1 MGEPSSMARAGHL
14 LERAIASLQTDR
26 EAACR
31 CLSDAATLL
40 GVERAETP
48 SAGQPPEAQYTFRA
62 GGLARWQ
69 ARRTLTYIES
79 NLDSKFGVGQLA
91 NLASLSKAHFSRA
104 FRHALGLPPMK
115 YVVMRRVERA
125 KLMMTSTAQPLSDI
139 ALACGFSDQAHFSK
153 LFRHCVGIPPGHWR
167 RANAALSLG

>member
-1 MGEPSSMARAGHL
+1 MSEPSSMARAGYL
-14 LERAIASLQTDR
+14 LERAIASLNTDR

-40 GVERAETP
+40 GVEHADTP
-48 SAGQPPEAQYTFRA
+48 SAAQAPEPQYTFRA

-125 KLMMTSTAQPLSDI
+125 KLMMSSTTQPLSDI

-167 RANAALSLG
+167 RANVAVSLG

>member
-1 MGEPSSMARAGHL
+1 MSAATSMARAGYL
-14 LERAIASLQTDR
+14 LERAIATLQTDR

-40 GVERAETP
+40 GAER
-48 SAGQPPEAQYTFRA
+48 PEAPVTVPVVDSQYTFRA

-91 NLASLSKAHFSRA
+91 GLASLSKAHFSRA

-125 KLMMTSTAQPLSDI
+125 KLMMTSTRQPLSDI

-167 RANAALSLG
+167 RANCGATP

>member
-1 MGEPSSMARAGHL
+1 MARAGYL

-40 GVERAETP
+40 GVERTP
-48 SAGQPPEAQYTFRA
+48 APAVSQTADSEQYTFRS

-69 ARRTLTYIES
+69 ARRALTYIES
-79 NLDSKFGVGQLA
+79 NLDAKFGVGTLA
-91 NLASLSKAHFSRA
+91 ELASLSKAHFSRA

-125 KLMMTSTAQPLSDI
+125 KVMMTSTAQPLSDI

-153 LFRHCVGIPPGHWR
+153 LFRHCVGVPPGHWR
-167 RANAALSLG
+167 RANAALRP

>member
-1 MGEPSSMARAGHL
+1 MAQAGYL

-31 CLSDAATLL
+31 CLNDAATLL
-40 GVERAETP
+40 GVDRAEAP
-48 SAGQPPEAQYTFRA
+48 AAAQPADTQPYTFRS

-69 ARRTLTYIES
+69 ARRTLTYIEG
-79 NLDSKFGVGQLA
+79 NLDAKFGVGQLA
-91 NLASLSKAHFSRA
+91 DLASLSKAHFSRA

-115 YVVMRRVERA
+115 YVVKRRVERA
-125 KLMMTSTAQPLSDI
+125 KVMMTSTSQPLSDI

-167 RANAALSLG
+167 RANTALRP

>member
-1 MGEPSSMARAGHL
+1 MSDVSSVARAEYL
-14 LERAIASLQTDR
+14 LGRAIAALQTDR
-26 EAACR
+26 EAAFR

-40 GVERAETP
+40 NIERAASLPAVRTP
-48 SAGQPPEAQYTFRA
+48 ESQWTFRA

-79 NLDSKFGVGQLA
+79 NLDAKFGVCQLA
-91 NLASLSKAHFSRA
+91 ELVALSKAHFSRA

-115 YVVMRRVERA
+115 YVVTRRVERA
-125 KLMMTSTAQPLSDI
+125 KLMMTSTRQPLSDI

-167 RANAALSLG
+167 RANAMLSPG

>member
-1 MGEPSSMARAGHL
+1 MAQAGYL

-26 EAACR
+26 EVACR

-40 GVERAETP
+40 GVERAETL
-48 SAGQPPEAQYTFRA
+48 SAAPAVESQFTFRA

-115 YVVMRRVERA
+115 YVVRRRVERA
-125 KLMMTSTAQPLSDI
+125 KLMMSSTTQPLSDI

-167 RANAALSLG
+167 RANVALSHG

>member
-1 MGEPSSMARAGHL
+1 MVRAGYL
-14 LERAIASLQTDR
+14 LERAIAALQTDR

-40 GVERAETP
+40 GVERPEETVAVPVAEAD
-48 SAGQPPEAQYTFRA
+48 SQYTFRA

-69 ARRTLTYIES
+69 ARRTLTYIEG

-115 YVVMRRVERA
+115 YVVKRRVERA
-125 KLMMTSTAQPLSDI
+125 KVMMTSTTQPLSDI

-167 RANAALSLG
+167 RANRGATP

>member
-1 MGEPSSMARAGHL
+1 MARAGYL
-14 LERAIASLQTDR
+14 LERAIAALQTDR

-40 GVERAETP
+40 GIER
-48 SAGQPPEAQYTFRA
+48 PEAAAGVPVTDPQYTFRA

-115 YVVMRRVERA
+115 YVVSRRVERA
-125 KLMMTSTAQPLSDI
+125 KLMMTSTTQPLSDI

-167 RANAALSLG
+167 RANRGAAP

>member
-1 MGEPSSMARAGHL
+1 MSRAGYL

-31 CLSDAATLL
+31 CLNDAATLL
-40 GVERAETP
+40 GVERTEIAQAAQTAA
-48 SAGQPPEAQYTFRA
+48 SQQYTFRA

-69 ARRTLTYIES
+69 ARRALTYIES
-79 NLDSKFGVGQLA
+79 NLDAKFGVGQLA
-91 NLASLSKAHFSRA
+91 DLASLSKAHFSRA

-125 KLMMTSTAQPLSDI
+125 KVMMTSTAQPLSDI

-167 RANAALSLG
+167 RANAAAHP

>member
-1 MGEPSSMARAGHL
+1 MARAGYL

-40 GVERAETP
+40 RVERAETP
-48 SAGQPPEAQYTFRA
+48 SSIEAGDSQYTFRA

-79 NLDSKFGVGQLA
+79 NLESKFGVSQLA
-91 NLASLSKAHFSRA
+91 ALASLSKAHFSRA

-115 YVVMRRVERA
+115 YVVKRRVERA
-125 KLMMTSTAQPLSDI
+125 KLMMTSTTQPLSHI

-167 RANAALSLG
+167 RANAALRP